1 MPFAIAAYNA
11 GENALKKWM
20 AKYNDDDL
28 VEFIENIP
36 YKETSLYVKRVLK
49 SYWRYRTINGLPVE
63 ASQIARTGKIGFT
76 FYLVLIIYN
85 ADATGFIQ

>member
-1 MPFAIAAYNA
+1 
-11 GENALKKWM
+11 M

-36 YKETSLYVKRVLK
+36 YKETRFYVKRVLK

-63 ASQIARTGKIGFT
+63 ASQIIARGR
-76 FYLVLIIYN
+76 
-85 ADATGFIQ
+85 